1 VFPGS
6 VYRTLLR
13 RWYLVLLGLALT
25 AWLPSMA
32 LRYVSP
38 TYTLE
43 SQVLL
48 LPPETAV
55 LVGDNPYLNLGGLGS
70 IGDVVSR
77 AVGDDDTRRY
87 VQNTTGV
94 IDYTVDLDRSAAAP
108 IVLTTVESTSA
119 ASTEAAMKY
128 LQSQLKVE
136 LRRVQ
141 IEAGVKPEA
150 LVAEATVTKMDQVR
164 VSHKDQYRA
173 AGVAAAGG
181 LAATVLLIAAV
192 DAALMARRRRKAERA
207 ESDAAAREAAIRD
220 ASDDH
225 EALSAPGTGAAP
237 RTGTASDTDAGPD
250 DEPHPRAQDP
260 RPQDPRA
267 QNPRGR
273 RPKRRR
279 PNGSAANGSAAN
291 GSAGNGIAANGSTA
305 GVGQPASEG
314 EPTRIPGVVLPEDA
328 RR

>member
-1 VFPGS
+1 MFPGS

-32 LRYVSP
+32 LRDVSP

-181 LAATVLLIAAV
+181 LALTVLLIAAV
-192 DAALMARRRRKAERA
+192 DAALMARRRRRAERA
-207 ESDAAAREAAIRD
+207 DADAAAREAAIRD
-220 ASDDH
+220 ASDEGVH
-225 EALSAPGTGAAP
+225 VLGALGEPSAGAGAASGTGTGTAPGTGA
-237 RTGTASDTDAGPD
+237 GPD
-250 DEPHPRAQDP
+250 RELVPGAQDP
-260 RPQDPRA
+260 RA
-267 QNPRGR
+267 ENPRGR
-273 RPKRRR
+273 RPRRRR
-279 PNGSAANGSAAN
+279 PNGNSGNGSSANGTSAN
-291 GSAGNGIAANGSTA
+291 GTP
-305 GVGQPASEG
+305 PASEG
-314 EPTRIPGVVLPEDA
+314 EPTRIPGVALPEDA

>member
-1 VFPGS
+1 MFPGS

-32 LRYVSP
+32 LQYVSP

-87 VQNTTGV
+87 VERTTGV
-94 IDYTVDLDRSAAAP
+94 VDYTVDLDRSAAAP

-128 LQSQLKVE
+128 LQAQLKAE

-141 IEAGVKPEA
+141 IDAGVKPEA

-164 VSHKDQYRA
+164 VSHKEQYRA

-192 DAALMARRRRKAERA
+192 DAALMARRRRRAERA
-207 ESDAAAREAAIRD
+207 QADAAAREAAIRD
-220 ASDDH
+220 ASDDGEH
-225 EALSAPGTGAAP
+225 VLGAAAEPDLDAAPGHE
-237 RTGTASDTDAGPD
+237 RD
-250 DEPHPRAQDP
+250 PRAQD
-260 RPQDPRA
+260 
-267 QNPRGR
+267 PRGR

-279 PNGSAANGSAAN
+279 PNGSSANGGQAA
-291 GSAGNGIAANGSTA
+291 AD
-305 GVGQPASEG
+305 G
-314 EPTRIPGVVLPEDA
+314 EPPRIPGVVLPEDA